1 VERGEG
7 VGEDDVTAGSLLIC
21 AAGVGP
27 AAPVLP
33 EEVAWPAVEL
43 ALSIPFAAQLT
54 AVSSPAATAR
64 TVIRRRQ
71 YVACETFAGWLR
83 APRTCAGLS
92 CRFWSTLVSMGEN
105 HRK

>member
-1 VERGEG
+1 VGEG
-7 VGEDDVTAGSLLIC
+7 DVTAGSVLVC

-33 EEVAWPAVEL
+33 ADGGWPAVEL
-43 ALSIPFAAQLT
+43 ALSIPFTAQLRP
-54 AVSSPAATAR
+54 VSSPTATPR

-71 YVACETFAGWLR
+71 YVACETFTGWLR
-83 APRTCAGLS
+83 APGTCAGRS
-92 CRFWSTLVSMGEN
+92 RRFWSTLVSMCDN